1 MTTKFLLSSDD
12 NTRSGLLKKKI
23 IHYYMANGDATI
35 AEVCK
40 EMNLSI
46 PTVTKLIS
54 ELQEDGY
61 ILDFGKQE
69 TSGGR
74 KPSIYGLNPVS
85 GYFVG
90 VDILKDQLNLAIL
103 DFKGDKIRIEQ
114 NIPYTLE
121 NTPAALDHL
130 CECINEFINSLPIPR
145 EKILSIGINISGRVN
160 PFAGYSYS
168 IFYFEEKPL
177 SQILE
182 EKLHIKIYIE
192 NDTRSMAYGEYLQ
205 GVVKGEKNILFINI
219 SWGLGIGII
228 IDGKVYFGKSGFSGE
243 FGHFSFFENEILC
256 HCGKKGCLE
265 TGASGSAL
273 YRTLLERYKE
283 GSNTILASKID
294 AGEYIG
300 LSDLIDAI
308 HKEDMLS
315 IEILEE
321 IGFNLGK
328 GIAGL
333 MNIFN
338 PELVVL
344 GGPLS
349 QTGEYLSLPIKSAV
363 RKYSLNLVTRDTQ
376 IKVSKLGER
385 AGILGAC
392 LLSRSKILGPRLPP
406 LLANNGFA
414 VGKPVRS
421 HARRRKSR
429 TGYTIMNPGRIAALS
444 RRIAPRG
451 SSAAV
456 RSRYSKPYTTLSVCG
471 WRSFFA
477 DNNRS
482 PCN

>member
-74 KPSIYGLNPVS
+74 KPSIYGLNPAS

-256 HCGKKGCLE
+256 HCGKKDASRLE
-265 TGASGSAL
+265 LPVLPYTVPSLSGIKRVATPYWPVKSMPGNTSGSL
-273 YRTLLERYKE
+273 T
-283 GSNTILASKID
+283 
-294 AGEYIG
+294 
-300 LSDLIDAI
+300 
-308 HKEDMLS
+308 
-315 IEILEE
+315 
-321 IGFNLGK
+321 
-328 GIAGL
+328 
-333 MNIFN
+333 
-338 PELVVL
+338 
-344 GGPLS
+344 
-349 QTGEYLSLPIKSAV
+349 
-363 RKYSLNLVTRDTQ
+363 
-376 IKVSKLGER
+376 
-385 AGILGAC
+385 
-392 LLSRSKILGPRLPP
+392 
-406 LLANNGFA
+406 
-414 VGKPVRS
+414 
-421 HARRRKSR
+421 
-429 TGYTIMNPGRIAALS
+429 
-444 RRIAPRG
+444 
-451 SSAAV
+451 
-456 RSRYSKPYTTLSVCG
+456 
-471 WRSFFA
+471 
-477 DNNRS
+477 
-482 PCN
+482 

>member
-243 FGHFSFFENEILC
+243 FGHFSFFEN
-256 HCGKKGCLE
+256 
-265 TGASGSAL
+265 
-273 YRTLLERYKE
+273 
-283 GSNTILASKID
+283 
-294 AGEYIG
+294 
-300 LSDLIDAI
+300 
-308 HKEDMLS
+308 
-315 IEILEE
+315 
-321 IGFNLGK
+321 
-328 GIAGL
+328 
-333 MNIFN
+333 
-338 PELVVL
+338 
-344 GGPLS
+344 
-349 QTGEYLSLPIKSAV
+349 
-363 RKYSLNLVTRDTQ
+363 
-376 IKVSKLGER
+376 
-385 AGILGAC
+385 
-392 LLSRSKILGPRLPP
+392 
-406 LLANNGFA
+406 
-414 VGKPVRS
+414 
-421 HARRRKSR
+421 
-429 TGYTIMNPGRIAALS
+429 
-444 RRIAPRG
+444 
-451 SSAAV
+451 
-456 RSRYSKPYTTLSVCG
+456 
-471 WRSFFA
+471 
-477 DNNRS
+477 
-482 PCN
+482 

>member
-12 NTRSGLLKKKI
+12 DTR
-23 IHYYMANGDATI
+23 NGDATI

-74 KPSIYGLNPVS
+74 KPSIYGLNPAS

-192 NDTRSMAYGEYLQ
+192 NDTRS
-205 GVVKGEKNILFINI
+205 
-219 SWGLGIGII
+219 

-344 GGPLS
+344 GGRYEVLF
-349 QTGEYLSLPIKSAV
+349 
-363 RKYSLNLVTRDTQ
+363 
-376 IKVSKLGER
+376 KLG
-385 AGILGAC
+385 
-392 LLSRSKILGPRLPP
+392 
-406 LLANNGFA
+406 
-414 VGKPVRS
+414 
-421 HARRRKSR
+421 
-429 TGYTIMNPGRIAALS
+429 NP
-444 RRIAPRG
+444 
-451 SSAAV
+451 
-456 RSRYSKPYTTLSVCG
+456 
-471 WRSFFA
+471 
-477 DNNRS
+477 
-482 PCN
+482 

>member
-130 CECINEFINSLPIPR
+130 C
-145 EKILSIGINISGRVN
+145 
-160 PFAGYSYS
+160 
-168 IFYFEEKPL
+168 EEKPL

-392 LLSRSKILGPRLPP
+392 LLSRSKILGM
-406 LLANNGFA
+406 
-414 VGKPVRS
+414 
-421 HARRRKSR
+421 
-429 TGYTIMNPGRIAALS
+429 I
-444 RRIAPRG
+444 
-451 SSAAV
+451 
-456 RSRYSKPYTTLSVCG
+456 
-471 WRSFFA
+471 
-477 DNNRS
+477 
-482 PCN
+482 